1 MRLMLAPMQG
11 VLDYTL
17 RDILTSI
24 GGYDRCVTEFV
35 RVTTQAVPKHVFYRY
50 CPELRE
56 GGTTPA
62 GTPVYVQL
70 LGSHP
75 QWMAHNAAVA
85 ARLGAWG
92 IDINFGCPAKIVNNN
107 QGGSVLLQEPQRV
120 HNIVREVRQAVDAA
134 VPVTAKIRLG
144 FHDSSLLPEIVA
156 GIVEAGATELC
167 IHARTRQQGY
177 RPPAY
182 WAEIGAIRPQTPI
195 PVIANGEIWSA
206 ADAQAAQTQSGCS
219 DLMLGRGA
227 LSYPDLALQIRAGL
241 SGQAY
246 TPLSWEESLHLLHRY
261 ADRLQ
266 GQAPISAAGFIK
278 QWANYLRRQSPP
290 AEAFFQHIKCMK
302 QPSEMMAC
310 MLPNS

>member
-11 VLDYTL
+11 VLNHTL
-17 RDILTSI
+17 RDILTRV

-35 RVTTQAVPKHVFYRY
+35 RVTTQALPPRVFYRY
-50 CPELRE
+50 CPELE
-56 GGTTPA
+56 NGGKTPA

-75 QWMAHNAAVA
+75 QWIAHSAVVA
-85 ARLGAWG
+85 AELGAAG
-92 IDINFGCPAKIVNNN
+92 IDVNFGCPAKMVNNN

-120 HNIVREVRQAVDAA
+120 HAILREVRQAVDAA

-156 GIVEAGATELC
+156 GIVEAGVTELC

-182 WAEIGAIRPQTPI
+182 WAEIGAIRPHTPI

-206 ADAQAAQTQSGCS
+206 TDAHAAQTQSGCT

-246 TPLSWEESLHLLHRY
+246 TALPWQENLQLLHHY
-261 ADRLQ
+261 AEHLQ
-266 GQAPISAAGFIK
+266 RNAPAYAAGFIK
-278 QWANYLRRQSPP
+278 QWASYLRRQSPQ
-290 AEAFFQHIKCMK
+290 AEAFFQHIKCMT
-302 QPSEMMAC
+302 QPNDIMAC
-310 MLPNS
+310 MRLDS